1 MEEKLT
7 KEELKELGK
16 SFNSK
21 LGIDNFKKIDGKVYK
36 LCTRCLQYKPM
47 TDEYFPKRNNV
58 KCGFESHCKECHK
71 EKEKTRI
78 RVVPFNENG
87 ELYCL
92 KCKTYKPLSEFY
104 PNSSNTKNRNYY
116 SSYCKSC
123 ESERRKIKRENYYS
137 DDPILF
143 FRDLATACRGRA
155 YRSNKFECT
164 ITKEDLLDLYEKQN
178 HKCALSGIEMTTI
191 KEKGRLPNNAS
202 VDRINPGKDYS
213 IDNIR
218 LVCNHVNMMR
228 SDLSDEELIKYCK
241 LILEYNENRI

>member
-1 MEEKLT
+1 
-7 KEELKELGK
+7 
-16 SFNSK
+16 
-21 LGIDNFKKIDGKVYK
+21 
-36 LCTRCLQYKPM
+36 M
-47 TDEYFPKRNNV
+47 TDKYFPKRNNV

-123 ESERRKIKRENYYS
+123 ESERSKIKRENYYS

-164 ITKEDLLDLYEKQN
+164 ITKEDLIELYEK
-178 HKCALSGIEMTTI
+178 
-191 KEKGRLPNNAS
+191 
-202 VDRINPGKDYS
+202 
-213 IDNIR
+213 
-218 LVCNHVNMMR
+218 
-228 SDLSDEELIKYCK
+228 
-241 LILEYNENRI
+241 